1 MERSEV
7 KVALMEQKVEDLKPV
22 LLKIEAAIEK
32 ISEVNSS
39 MSRIIAIHE
48 ERITKQ
54 EEIDTLLF
62 TKIDKLRDKMDTD
75 NDRVLSRLHQVEKKV
90 WTAMGILTALY
101 MLFNVENSNM
111 LIKLFTPSAQEVII
125 E

>member
-1 MERSEV
+1 MEHSEV

>member
-1 MERSEV
+1 MEHSEV

-62 TKIDKLRDKMDTD
+62 TKIDKLRDKMDSD

>member
-1 MERSEV
+1 MENTEV
-7 KVALMEQKVEDLKPV
+7 KVALIEQKVEDLKPV
-22 LLKIEAAIEK
+22 LIKIEAAIEK

-62 TKIDKLRDKMDTD
+62 TKVDKLRDKMDSD

-90 WTAMGILTALY
+90 WTAMGVLAAIYL
-101 MLFNVENSNM
+101 MFNSGSMEFIEKTLAPIQNQ
-111 LIKLFTPSAQEVII
+111 AII

>member
-1 MERSEV
+1 MEHSEV

-22 LLKIEAAIEK
+22 LLKIEAALEK

-62 TKIDKLRDKMDTD
+62 TKIDKLRDKMDSD

>member
-62 TKIDKLRDKMDTD
+62 TKIDKLRDKMDSD

>member
-1 MERSEV
+1 MEHSEV
-7 KVALMEQKVEDLKPV
+7 KVALIEQKVEDLKPV
-22 LLKIEAAIEK
+22 LLKIESAIEK

-62 TKIDKLRDKMDTD
+62 TKVDKLRDKMDSD
-75 NDRVLSRLHQVEKKV
+75 HDRVLSRLYQVEKKV
-90 WTAMGILTALY
+90 WTAMGILITLY
-101 MLFNVENSNM
+101 MIFNAGNNN
-111 LIKLFTPSAQEVII
+111 LITRFFTPSPEQVIL